1 MTQKQIGKEVS
12 GTDVMFA
19 GHISRELFCDWQEG
33 RLKEEEEAGF
43 LGHIGG
49 CTFCAERFGEWME
62 EGLLME
68 GSLSM
73 EEGAQGLEASGRS
86 GCASCM
92 AEPPRYLKEEILS
105 KVHRMDVK
113 AARKLKES
121 SRQVQLML
129 YSLKVGIAV
138 VASIFLLT
146 VMADIQN
153 VGLELKESQR
163 MEQKL
168 ERQMDG
174 KGQVGRE
181 REEGIA
187 DSLRRGSR
195 EITNM
200 LKELSNG
207 WFRIEIGTD
216 GAADGDWD

>member
-1 MTQKQIGKEVS
+1 MTRKQMGKEVS
-12 GTDVMFA
+12 GTDVMLA

-33 RLKEEEEAGF
+33 RLEKEEEAGF

-62 EGLLME
+62 ESLLTEGSLLVE

-73 EEGAQGLEASGRS
+73 EEGAQGLETIGRS

-92 AEPPRYLKEEILS
+92 AEPPRYLKEEILN
-105 KVHRMDVK
+105 KVRRMDVQ

-129 YSLKVGIAV
+129 YSLKVGLAV

-181 REEGIA
+181 RE
-187 DSLRRGSR
+187 
-195 EITNM
+195 
-200 LKELSNG
+200 
-207 WFRIEIGTD
+207 IGR
-216 GAADGDWD
+216 AHV